1 MDFEFNW
8 HIPCAGDSPWMQT
21 RFPERPPHIK
31 YLTQVAEA
39 AEYAGFDRV
48 LVPCAFSNS
57 TYSLA
62 APYVDPWSLGV
73 GCLNAT
79 RKMEILIAHR
89 PGFINPGLFAQMCAS
104 ADQFG
109 DGRLA
114 LNIVTAGA
122 PGDMEQFGDVLDH
135 DARYRRA
142 GEFVTILKAL
152 WTQPELTLDGEFY
165 CMQNARM
172 EFKPTREGG
181 PPFFLAGAS
190 EAAIDMAARQAD
202 VYMMSASTVE
212 NIAERVD
219 DLKRRAASYGRTLRF
234 CVAATL
240 FSAET
245 DSQAREWAIDFANH
259 ADLEV
264 VAERNAHG
272 RQTTGD
278 ARRLQSSRPGM
289 LEVGHDIVGADLRQ
303 PVSPTDEKAIEVGE
317 VAAVGGQ
324 GVSGHPPLRLESPE
338 KPGHGIHQPIR
349 CAVRPWRGASRVTT
363 SESITLADAGARSRR
378 ARRARVRRA
387 ARSRARKWQYLPRRP
402 ARGCPDQRARH
413 PHGAR

>member
-1 MDFEFNW
+1 LEFEFNW

-31 YLTQVAEA
+31 YLAQVAEA

-73 GCLNAT
+73 ACLNAT
-79 RKMEILIAHR
+79 RKMEILVAHR
-89 PGFINPGLFAQMCAS
+89 PGFINPGLFSQMCAS

-152 WTQPELTLDGEFY
+152 WTQPELTFDGEFY

-172 EFKPTREGG
+172 EYKPTRPGG

-212 NIAERVD
+212 NIAERIN
-219 DLKRRAASYGRTLRF
+219 DLKSRAASYGRTLRF

-245 DSQAREWAIDFANH
+245 DSKAREWAIDFANH

-272 RQTTGD
+272 RQTTSVED
-278 ARRLQSSRPGM
+278 IRARAGTNMHTWLTPTIWSGIAHLNYGAAWVGSYDSIAELFEQYARVGVSIFQIYGYPM
-289 LEVGHDIVGADLRQ
+289 LEQALHVGLHFV
-303 PVSPTDEKAIEVGE
+303 PVAKKRL
-317 VAAVGGQ
+317 AA
-324 GVSGHPPLRLESPE
+324 L
-338 KPGHGIHQPIR
+338 
-349 CAVRPWRGASRVTT
+349 
-363 SESITLADAGARSRR
+363 
-378 ARRARVRRA
+378 
-387 ARSRARKWQYLPRRP
+387 
-402 ARGCPDQRARH
+402 
-413 PHGAR
+413 